1 MKKIYILILSV
12 ICISGCNVLPSFDT
26 FEPIEGKIVSDN
38 KEYTMVIG
46 DFEWVEGDFEAN
58 KTSNLDKK
66 GLADEF
72 NTLELEKGTKLK
84 IEMDESPLSL
94 EINEES
100 EDGAVKSIDIRENEI
115 TLPTNEGYYIYEVKA
130 KWNEG
135 NITYVFDVNI
145 K

>member
-1 MKKIYILILSV
+1 MNQTFFKVLLVIYGGRSMKKIYILILSV

-46 DFEWVEGDFEAN
+46 DFEWVEGDLEAN

-72 NTLELEKGTKLK
+72 L
-84 IEMDESPLSL
+84 
-94 EINEES
+94 
-100 EDGAVKSIDIRENEI
+100 IR
-115 TLPTNEGYYIYEVKA
+115 
-130 KWNEG
+130 
-135 NITYVFDVNI
+135 
-145 K
+145 

>member
-1 MKKIYILILSV
+1 M
-12 ICISGCNVLPSFDT
+12 
-26 FEPIEGKIVSDN
+26 
-38 KEYTMVIG
+38 
-46 DFEWVEGDFEAN
+46 
-58 KTSNLDKK
+58 
-66 GLADEF
+66 
-72 NTLELEKGTKLK
+72 EKGTKLK
-84 IEMDESPLSL
+84 IEIDESPLSL

-115 TLPTNEGYYIYEVKA
+115 TLPTNEGHYIYEVKA